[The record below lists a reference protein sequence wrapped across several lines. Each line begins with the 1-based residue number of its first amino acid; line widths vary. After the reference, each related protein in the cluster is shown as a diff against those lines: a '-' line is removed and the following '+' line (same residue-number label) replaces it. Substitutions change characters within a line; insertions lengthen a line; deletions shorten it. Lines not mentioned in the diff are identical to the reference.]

1 MNEKNIVQISPFV
14 IAVQNVAT
22 VHDFRVYERL
32 HDSEFF
38 GFDQDEPS
46 SYIADT
52 LYKEDP
58 VFFEKILEELTD
70 IVIDPSIEDIDD
82 DVDMLLALIKEVL
95 QANNV
100 NMDTEYTP
108 EEFDRY
114 EELFDDWRLLLNADD
129 RIRYHV
135 PEVNW
140 FYMSHDLNIIFNGE

>member
-1 MNEKNIVQISPFV
+1 M
-14 IAVQNVAT
+14 
-22 VHDFRVYERL
+22 
-32 HDSEFF
+32 
-38 GFDQDEPS
+38 
-46 SYIADT
+46 
-52 LYKEDP
+52 
-58 VFFEKILEELTD
+58 
-70 IVIDPSIEDIDD
+70 
-82 DVDMLLALIKEVL
+82 L